1 MIKYFIELGLH
12 GVQSHSNKF
21 LHHLEGNSCIFHLTY
36 FAPRLDRVVKSQEVY
51 CIVSTLHNTGSFNRS
66 RKNLECFST
75 NSHANNSRRTNSIYF
90 FDTGSESSRWD
101 GRINGCTWSIQFS
114 RASED
119 ASRTRA
125 LFSNPRIRWSDEARY
140 FFPSCVFPFVYFVL
154 CTFSFFFILSTVHD
168 CAPRAVTLSTRRP
181 LHNLEIYFHLRGIL
195 QMNRTSRID
204 ENKAN
209 LALALAFEIRYE
221 KKNFSQSFEILTFRL
236 KNKLKARLFDVWF
249 CRCYIQL

>member
-1 MIKYFIELGLH
+1 MFLDELACEQLATYQFNLFFRHWLWIFPMRWTDKWMYVVHTVLSSIRGCVKDSRSL
-12 GVQSHSNKF
+12 
-21 LHHLEGNSCIFHLTY
+21 LEYVGRT
-36 FAPRLDRVVKSQEVY
+36 RLD
-51 CIVSTLHNTGSFNRS
+51 IFFLLVSFLSF
-66 RKNLECFST
+66 
-75 NSHANNSRRTNSIYF
+75 I
-90 FDTGSESSRWD
+90 SS
-101 GRINGCTWSIQFS
+101 
-114 RASED
+114 
-119 ASRTRA
+119 
-125 LFSNPRIRWSDEARY
+125 
-140 FFPSCVFPFVYFVL
+140 FVHSL
-154 CTFSFFFILSTVHD
+154 FFFIFSTVHD